1 MIYDGKHVLA
11 EPGSGAFVR
20 PPFPVAHMQ
29 QKAS

>member
-1 MIYDGKHVLA
+1 MIYDGIHVLA

-29 QKAS
+29 KAS